1 MERIREPLSSV
12 SVCAQRLFI
21 TGIQFRNQKKGEK
34 QNEGIKITKKKKWIQ
49 KLRLKPERERSSHHG
64 YFIHMIL

>member
-34 QNEGIKITKKKKWIQ
+34 QNEGIKITKKKK
-49 KLRLKPERERSSHHG
+49 
-64 YFIHMIL
+64 